1 MTEAES
7 EEDLRLAVDVARAF
21 AESGL
26 PLSEDFTKGPYLY
39 DVRKLRIFGVPCPH
53 LATD

>member
-21 AESGL
+21 AESGR
-26 PLSEDFTKGPYLY
+26 PLSEDFTKGLYLY
-39 DVRKLRIFGVPCPH
+39 DVRKLFGILNP
-53 LATD
+53 LSTFGN